1 MSFGRNGETIQ
12 EERNKSGSGCLMK
25 IYLESVL
32 FLLPRDSR
40 G

>member
-1 MSFGRNGETIQ
+1 MQ
-12 EERNKSGSGCLMK
+12 EERNGSGSGCLMK

-32 FLLPRDSR
+32 FILPRDSR

>member
-1 MSFGRNGETIQ
+1 MQ
-12 EERNKSGSGCLMK
+12 EERNGSGSGRLME

-32 FLLPRDSR
+32 FILSRDSR